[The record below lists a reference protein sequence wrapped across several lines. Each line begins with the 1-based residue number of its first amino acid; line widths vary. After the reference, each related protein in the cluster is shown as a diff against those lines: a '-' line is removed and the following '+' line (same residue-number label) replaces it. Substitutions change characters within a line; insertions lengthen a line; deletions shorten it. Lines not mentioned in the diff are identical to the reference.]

1 MVIWATLVAV
11 PTASAAIWLRIDHAK
26 RYLAR
31 AERQS
36 VAETPEYVTF
46 RISSCYRLTSMRVSC
61 ALKRWFESAE
71 YPVVECR
78 SRVTIYV
85 RRGYVRFGYT
95 RRSSCGS
102 YLHDY
107 QRQHGS

>member
-1 MVIWATLVAV
+1 M
-11 PTASAAIWLRIDHAK
+11 PLRIDHAK

-46 RISSCYRLTSMRVSC
+46 RISSCYRLTSTRVSC
-61 ALKRWFESAE
+61 ALKRWFEGAE
-71 YPVVECR
+71 YPSVECR
-78 SRVTIYV
+78 SRVTIYL

-95 RRSSCGS
+95 RKSVCG
-102 YLHDY
+102 
-107 QRQHGS
+107 